1 MATDELKMLNPQIV
15 EVTIGIRVLRQIKL
29 YPLSMADQL
38 TLTSLIVETI
48 QKLFAE
54 KEGSNIEFANTLRLL
69 ISDNLGKIMTYVTDE
84 GEVLL
89 KDISNSQACDI
100 AEQIYEVNY
109 EILEKKV
116 MSLLN
121 RVKKGFLLPKSQQP
135 SSEDTPSTDSNISI
149 EEGIEKED

>member
-109 EILEKKV
+109 GVLEKKV
-116 MSLLN
+116 VGLIQKI
-121 RVKKGFLLPKSQQP
+121 KKVFQLPGSQP
-135 SSEDTPSTDSNISI
+135 ISSEDTLNTELNTVSDL
-149 EEGIEKED
+149 GIEKGE